1 MKKTI
6 IALGLLFT
14 ISMQAQD
21 NKNTPNKAESMPT
34 PTNMGLQKG
43 DRPQPKPGP
52 DPKININKPET
63 FTLPNGLKVM
73 VVENHKLPRVSFN
86 LTIDNSPYAE
96 GNKKGVDELTGSL
109 IGSGTK
115 KISKDAFN
123 EEVDY
128 LGADISFA
136 TDGAYASSLSK
147 YSSRVL
153 ELMADG
159 ALNPVFTQEEFDK
172 EKTKLIESLKTQEKS
187 VPAAAARVT
196 NVLAFGKSHPF
207 GEYLS
212 EETIKNVTLDDVK
225 KHYQEYFAPGK
236 AYLVIIGDVKV
247 KDTKKMVEKLF
258 GDWQA
263 STAPAYAYTDPQNVQ
278 YTQINFVDM
287 PNAVQ
292 SEISVLNTTKL
303 QMKDPDYFPV
313 IVANQILGG
322 DFNSYL
328 NMNLR
333 EAHGWTYG
341 ARSSAGASRWITSFR
356 ASSQVRNAVT
366 DSAVVEFMK
375 EINRIRTE
383 KVSEEALRN
392 VKAGY
397 IGRFVMQIEKPQT
410 VARYALNIETEGL
423 PADFYENYIK
433 NINAV
438 TPDDVM
444 RVANKYFLAD
454 KARIVVVG
462 KGSEVLPG
470 LEKLKIPIF
479 YFDKYGNPVA
489 KPEVKKALPA
499 GVTVKSVMD
508 SYIKAIGGEKNVK
521 AVKTIMM
528 TGSTTIPQAP
538 APLSFVSKSD
548 VKGKAAVELTM
559 GGMSIMKQVVNEK
572 EGYMIQ
578 QGQKKQLEGDDLKE
592 MQQGAA
598 PFEEL
603 RWATNPAATV
613 TGIEPIDGNDAYAVK
628 NGDSTNYYDVKTGLK
643 VAESKEK
650 EQGGQKMTLMTYY
663 KDYRDV
669 KGVKIPY
676 NIVKN
681 VGIELDIKM
690 DTVKINEGVTDADFQ

>member
-1 MKKTI
+1 MKKVI
-6 IALGLLFT
+6 IAFGLLLT
-14 ISMQAQD
+14 VSMQAQD
-21 NKNTPNKAESMPT
+21 KKATKTKDATAS
-34 PTNMGLQKG
+34 QSIAAQS

-52 DPKININKPET
+52 SPKINIKKPET

-86 LTIDNSPYAE
+86 LSIDNAPYAE
-96 GNKKGVDELTGSL
+96 GTKKGVDELTGAL

-136 TDGAYASSLSK
+136 SDGAYASSLSK
-147 YSSRVL
+147 YAKRVM

-172 EKTKLIESLKTQEKS
+172 EKAKLIDGLKTQEKS
-187 VPAAAARVT
+187 VPAVAGRVG

-207 GEYLS
+207 GEYLT
-212 EETIKNVTLDDVK
+212 EETINNVTLADVK
-225 KHYQEYFAPGK
+225 AHYAKYYQPGNG
-236 AYLVIIGDVKV
+236 YLVIVGDVNP
-247 KDTKKMVEKLF
+247 KDTKKMVEDLF
-258 GDWQA
+258 SDWEKG
-263 STAPAYAYTDPQNVQ
+263 SAPALSYPDPQNVQ
-278 YTQINFVDM
+278 YTQVNFVDM

-292 SEISVLNTTKL
+292 SEISLINNVKL

-313 IVANQILGG
+313 ILANQVLGG

-341 ARSSAGASRWITSFR
+341 ARSSLGASRWATTFR
-356 ASSQVRNAVT
+356 STSQVRNAVT
-366 DSAVVEFMK
+366 DSAVVEFLK
-375 EINRIRTE
+375 EIKRIRTE
-383 KVSEEALRN
+383 KVTDEMLNS

-397 IGRFVMQIEKPQT
+397 IGRFVMQVEKPQT
-410 VARYALNIETEGL
+410 VARYAMNIETEGL

-444 RVANKYFLAD
+444 RVANKYFMAD
-454 KARIVVVG
+454 NTRIVIVG

-470 LEKLKIPIF
+470 LEKLKIPMF
-479 YFDKYGNPVA
+479 YFDKFGNPVA
-489 KPEVKKALPA
+489 KPDTKKSLPA
-499 GVTVKSVMD
+499 TVTVKSVID
-508 SYIKAIGGEKNVK
+508 NYIKAIGGEKNVK
-521 AVKTIMM
+521 AVKTLMM

-538 APLSFVSKSD
+538 APLTFVAKTD
-548 VKGKAAVELTM
+548 VKGKQAVELAM

-572 EGYMIQ
+572 GGYVVQ
-578 QGQKKQLEGDDLKE
+578 QGQKKELEGDDLKE
-592 MQQGAA
+592 MQAA
-598 PFEEL
+598 AVPFEEL
-603 RWATNPAATV
+603 NLATKAGVTV
-613 TGIEPIDGNDAYAVK
+613 TGIEAIDGNDAYAVK
-628 NGDSTNYYDVKTGLK
+628 NGDTTNYYDVKSGLK
-643 VAESKEK
+643 VAEAAEQD
-650 EQGGQKMTLMTYY
+650 QGGQKMTLMTYY
-663 KDYRDV
+663 KDYKDV
-669 KGVKIPY
+669 KGVKVPF

-690 DTVKINEGVTDADFQ
+690 SDVKINEGVTDADFM